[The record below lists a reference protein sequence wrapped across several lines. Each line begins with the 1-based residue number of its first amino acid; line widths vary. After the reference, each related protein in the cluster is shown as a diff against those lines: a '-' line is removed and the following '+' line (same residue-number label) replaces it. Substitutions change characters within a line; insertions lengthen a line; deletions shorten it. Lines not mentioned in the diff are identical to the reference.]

1 MNLEPYIIRHLS
13 DHPSMQPQDL
23 LKLCFQAAFG
33 AEHLLGD
40 LSLAR
45 GWLEREL
52 NEVEAENIPLCENI
66 SDELCR
72 VNLAAWKHR
81 GLPADRLFE
90 LFAAS
95 AQIADGGEE
104 IFAQSLVAARRVIG
118 QGLAGFSADQWQTF
132 LDEYRERGIH
142 AVHHSPQYREKEKPS
157 YRIVKRE
164 LLDGM
169 EI

>member
-1 MNLEPYIIRHLS
+1 MHLEPYIIRHLS
-13 DHPSMQPQDL
+13 DHPSTRPQDL
-23 LKLCFQAAFG
+23 IKLCYQAAFG
-33 AEHLLGD
+33 AEHLLSD

-45 GWLEREL
+45 EWLEREL
-52 NEVEAENIPLCENI
+52 NEVEAEDIPLYENI
-66 SDELCR
+66 SDEICR

-104 IFAQSLVAARRVIG
+104 ALAQALDAAQRVVG
-118 QGLAGFSADQWQTF
+118 QGLAGFSVDEWQAF
-132 LDEYRERGIH
+132 LDEYRGNGIR
-142 AVHHSPQYREKEKPS
+142 AVHHSPQYRESEKTS

-164 LLDGM
+164 LLQ
-169 EI
+169 